1 MARVNIELKDEI
13 HRKAK
18 INSAIKGI
26 TLISYINK
34 SIEEK
39 LKKEKWQG

>member
-1 MARVNIELKDEI
+1 MGRINIELKDEI

-18 INSAIKGI
+18 INSAMKDI
-26 TLISYINK
+26 TLIKYINNA
-34 SIEEK
+34 IEEK